1 MKEVLAY
8 GVRIIIDVICMAH
21 CFRAKKLL
29 SNLSAYLIL
38 LKTVEDYK
46 LIAHAYDHYLQ
57 KTELTKTTNKVIK
70 SKKVKMGFDLSA

>member
-8 GVRIIIDVICMAH
+8 SVRIIIDVICMAH
-21 CFRAKKLL
+21 CFRAKKPL
-29 SNLSAYLIL
+29 SNLSAYMIL
-38 LKTVEDYK
+38 LKAVGDYK
-46 LIAHAYDHYLQ
+46 IMERSLGHYLQ